1 MTDDLILLASAY
13 LDGEATPDE
22 RALVEADPSLLEEV
36 ERLRTARIA
45 LLDAAGF
52 ERPGDDAREA
62 AIAAALTA
70 WDFAAFEPTG
80 STAGAS
86 PTGSSPTGS
95 SVSSVS
101 SGPTVV
107 PFVRRHSYSTRWLT
121 AAAAVAAVAALG
133 VVVAQFGS
141 GDGDD
146 NSAASD
152 AATAD
157 TELSAESRTEFEQIE
172 PPAGTQGALF
182 SGDDAADEAAPEA
195 AAQAPSADIAG
206 AGDTPSAAP
215 EATSTLES
223 AAVPEASL
231 GSPEELGVF
240 AAEAKTA
247 DEDGVERDTLA
258 RPCPDEAFDEIDTYV
273 AVGTYLGRPVVVG
286 IDDER
291 GRAFAVDPDMCE
303 IVAEAPLP

>member
-36 ERLRTARIA
+36 ERLRTARTA
-45 LLDAAGF
+45 LLDAGGF

-80 STAGAS
+80 STAG
-86 PTGSSPTGS
+86 SSPA
-95 SVSSVS
+95 VS

-107 PFVRRHSYSTRWLT
+107 PFVRRHSYSARWL
-121 AAAAVAAVAALG
+121 AAAAAFAAVAALG
-133 VVVAQFGS
+133 VVVAQFGGREGS
-141 GDGDD
+141 DD
-146 NSAASD
+146 SAAFD

-172 PPAGTQGALF
+172 SPAGTDGALL
-182 SGDDAADEAAPEA
+182 SGGDDSADEATPDA
-195 AAQAPSADIAG
+195 AAQAASDADVAG
-206 AGDTPSAAP
+206 AVDAPSAAP
-215 EATSTLES
+215 EETAALES

-231 GSPEELGVF
+231 ESPEELGVF
-240 AAEAKTA
+240 AADAKTA
-247 DEDGVERDTLA
+247 AENDLERDTLA
-258 RPCPDEAFDEIDTYV
+258 RPCREAEFDEIDTYV
-273 AVGTYLGRPVVVG
+273 ATGTYLGRPVVIG

-291 GRAFAVDPDMCE
+291 GRAFAVDPDTCE
-303 IVAEAPLP
+303 IVAEAPLPSSG